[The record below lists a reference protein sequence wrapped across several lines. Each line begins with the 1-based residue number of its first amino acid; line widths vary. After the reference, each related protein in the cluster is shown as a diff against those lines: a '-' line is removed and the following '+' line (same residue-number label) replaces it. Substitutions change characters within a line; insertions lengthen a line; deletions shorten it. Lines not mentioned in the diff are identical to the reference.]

1 MISCS
6 LRPFGSKSLP
16 PFPAPL
22 GMPVSA
28 FLNICSNDKNLTVSS
43 VTLLWNLNPPL
54 YGPSALLNWMRKPRF
69 TCTTPWSSIHGTR
82 KMICRSGSQMRSM
95 SLSSRYS
102 GCFATKGP
110 REARTSS
117 TACRKSRSPWLR
129 CSILAWM
136 SRRAWPRSRVRM
148 ESIRAAYC
156 FPVAVGLPWRLMPTP
171 DETDTVFTTDRLVVR
186 RWRDSDLAALLAVYG
201 DADAMRWVGDAQ
213 PLTGEEAE
221 RWLEVTASN
230 YRLRGYG
237 MFAMEDV
244 KEGDVI
250 GFCGIVHPGGQ
261 AEAE

>member
-1 MISCS
+1 
-6 LRPFGSKSLP
+6 
-16 PFPAPL
+16 
-22 GMPVSA
+22 
-28 FLNICSNDKNLTVSS
+28 
-43 VTLLWNLNPPL
+43 
-54 YGPSALLNWMRKPRF
+54 
-69 TCTTPWSSIHGTR
+69 
-82 KMICRSGSQMRSM
+82 
-95 SLSSRYS
+95 
-102 GCFATKGP
+102 
-110 REARTSS
+110 
-117 TACRKSRSPWLR
+117 
-129 CSILAWM
+129 
-136 SRRAWPRSRVRM
+136 
-148 ESIRAAYC
+148 
-156 FPVAVGLPWRLMPTP
+156 MPTP

-261 AEAE
+261 AEAEVKYALHGDHWGRGLATEAVVGLVRYGQVAHDLEYMIATVAPENAASQRVLVKAGFVRGEPRVHGDGTPTEVYEWTTPNVSTCS